1 MHPVLIWSS
10 QLSLSQG
17 SLTICPGLKKGSLTT
32 DYKKYIV
39 LSVFAFMIIGDSQ
52 WVMFILLILVLL
64 FQWKGPAPVAC
75 YLLLL
80 QRTLAWN
87 RFEHTDGCI
96 YCLFVF
102 FCFFL
107 LCCHLFVFC
116 FVFSY
121 CVARRENGPPTD
133 VWWCPLVWKKI
144 YQIPFF
150 SLICLTKYCFGKD
163 REIYFS

>member
-32 DYKKYIV
+32 DYKKCIV

-96 YCLFVF
+96 YCLFS
-102 FCFFL
+102 
-107 LCCHLFVFC
+107 

-121 CVARRENGPPTD
+121 CVA
-133 VWWCPLVWKKI
+133 
-144 YQIPFF
+144 
-150 SLICLTKYCFGKD
+150 ICLFFVLFFLIVLPGEKMVHPLMYGGAHLFERRFT
-163 REIYFS
+163 RSHFSV